1 MSAEATEEVRTAIPA
16 SSPCLSHPR
25 FHGLQGRMNDMKN
38 RLQRQVRSAC
48 TQRSCFVSPSIKHT
62 KHTLL
67 TVKAP
72 VCFVVSVVFRLNEHP
87 INAHLLSAWT
97 APSLAVRHK
106 LSTAQLSFTPSR
118 TFLVSPAEWPYVADV
133 RVTFYS
139 LLLSGYA
146 RHTIGADNSVVTS
159 IIPSSI
165 RCFIYSKARA
175 AV

>member
-1 MSAEATEEVRTAIPA
+1 
-16 SSPCLSHPR
+16 
-25 FHGLQGRMNDMKN
+25 
-38 RLQRQVRSAC
+38 
-48 TQRSCFVSPSIKHT
+48 
-62 KHTLL
+62 
-67 TVKAP
+67 

-146 RHTIGADNSVVTS
+146 RHTIGADNFGRYLNYTLINTLLYIFQSTCRS
-159 IIPSSI
+159 LRMRRENPSLGFREPRVQRALYPI
-165 RCFIYSKARA
+165 RKGALQTARRGGRA
-175 AV
+175 RSRGSAPHGSERWRPTKGMGA